1 MAREAEQRD
10 TFVTFRVSLRER
22 RDLQLLARAEQLS
35 RSALLRDL
43 VAERLDEV
51 TGEGEW
57 RA

>member
-10 TFVTFRVSLRER
+10 TFVTFRVSPRER
-22 RDLQLLARAEQLS
+22 RDLQLLARAEQVS
-35 RSALLRDL
+35 RSALIRDL

>member
-22 RDLQLLARAEQLS
+22 RDLQLLARAEQMS
-35 RSALLRDL
+35 RSALIRDL

-51 TGEGEW
+51 TSEGKG
-57 RA
+57 RS